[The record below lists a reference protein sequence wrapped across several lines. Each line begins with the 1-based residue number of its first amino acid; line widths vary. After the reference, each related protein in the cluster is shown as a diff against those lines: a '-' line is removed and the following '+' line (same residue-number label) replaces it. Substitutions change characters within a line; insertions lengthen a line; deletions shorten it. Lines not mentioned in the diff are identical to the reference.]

1 MSAGRTWRGTSA
13 FHPARAT
20 ISALV
25 SNTCGSLPCGGTLCT
40 AVPCAKVQTPGAP
53 GASSTVNA
61 RCTLAATPG
70 FSSWPIARASSSTER
85 RWVAVR
91 RKPSF
96 AIRSW

>member
-1 MSAGRTWRGTSA
+1 MSAGRDGRGSSA
-13 FHPARAT
+13 FQPACAT

-40 AVPCAKVQTPGAP
+40 GAPRASVHTPGAP

-70 FSSWPIARASSSTER
+70 FSS
-85 RWVAVR
+85 
-91 RKPSF
+91 
-96 AIRSW
+96 